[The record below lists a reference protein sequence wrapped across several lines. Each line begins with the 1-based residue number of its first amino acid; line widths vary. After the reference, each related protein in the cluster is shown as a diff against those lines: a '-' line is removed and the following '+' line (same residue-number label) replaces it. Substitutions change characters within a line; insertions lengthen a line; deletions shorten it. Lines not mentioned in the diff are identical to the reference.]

1 MEGER
6 IVVELEADCY
16 ILQNDGDYKVSYSV
30 LGLHR
35 RGCTQEDCL
44 SILAQDV
51 YSQHE
56 LEYLNDCVRPSEW
69 WAGQPRLSALHGL
82 GGLLRPPAVPEPAS
96 PSGEGEV
103 RIFDRGRRFP
113 STP

>member
-6 IVVELEADCY
+6 IVVELEATLY

-35 RGCTQEDCL
+35 RGCIQEDCL

-69 WAGQPRLSALHGL
+69 VGWTTTFICTTRTGRPSA
-82 GGLLRPPAVPEPAS
+82 PTCSA
-96 PSGEGEV
+96 
-103 RIFDRGRRFP
+103 
-113 STP
+113 